1 MTRNG
6 TANESSIFNS
16 KVLGSAY
23 SVPIIILTSTFFFF
37 YRQDLLPHA
46 IISGDLG
53 VPYPYPP
60 LTELSS
66 SAPWY
71 NLFSSFLYT
80 NFYGLYGYVI
90 NYLQVFLYIPA
101 YATMYILLREMNT
114 RKAPAIALSM
124 FYVLN
129 PIVLPSVFSY
139 TNLMWSEFYLFAPL
153 FLFLIVRYYRSGAF
167 QYLLLFSVLISFYL
181 EIQTAPLFYNVRLLL
196 PVLGIPLLYVMVKRT
211 LFEKMGKRTA
221 VHYALSF
228 ILFVIL
234 NFEPLLA
241 VAGIASTTSSLA
253 ATSGSAFQSL
263 HYENVVYTYQ
273 SQNLFFAIS
282 GLVVYPFYQNSFLM
296 GMGQTYLPITAI
308 FVTIVLIAVVISFLR
323 RGQSS
328 GLRITLSL
336 SAIGIWAFISLTQ
349 AGLIL
354 PLFIRFPLL
363 YLWEYPDYLESTLVV
378 LYMPILAG
386 LFLNTNEE
394 ETWIS
399 SFSHFSFKL
408 NLSGRIKGIRK
419 KIQFLAP
426 LIVAVLLLSYIVPM
440 TATNTSGFTPIPGYE
455 TQNPLYHNLYSFF
468 DNKSGNYK
476 VLIVPFNQTTYKE
489 LGAAVPDSNILALP
503 YAYQNNPS
511 AFANVTAFND
521 LYADIGSAQFS
532 NFSLLLNNTGVRYIV
547 VLKMGNGVNIARNLS
562 NLSYMKSVSNSDAYS
577 ILEYR
582 GFEPVVVE
590 ANPYIINTFGNEV
603 NFTSNY
609 VLSKNYNF
617 TNLSGYSKSH
627 PYIPYWEEQ
636 SSNLPYYKAFTYK
649 QKEATIKVYGN
660 SSESSSQFSEIS
672 SKAEIPGSTTL
683 NLTVNLVSQ
692 SNTYS
697 YLYIIINSNW
707 SANTSSGV
715 NQYNQIIP
723 ENSTGRISM
732 VVTVPSTTE
741 FASFGIVAYNTTEGN
756 GTMNISS
763 LKLSMTNT
771 FYPASYAKS
780 VQEALP
786 FNSISQ
792 PTSNISGYAYRS
804 VVPLYPGD
812 GILNISHGNWISSSG
827 SGFEVTQSNMSLK
840 ISKTDLLYVWI
851 KPFPGTKILIN
862 GVPRSST
869 FQGVISGISVNESVD
884 ISTSGNALFGYAAL
898 VSQIN
903 PQFQKNISAVS
914 NSEKFIVSNPGDTA
928 LIILVGSP
936 LLSSFHN
943 SSNVSLLSIQNVNGI
958 SEYLYVL
965 MPGSNISYE
974 FHISKVN
981 VPAVIFN
988 ITSLSIIV
996 GTSFYFY
1003 LWYRKQKK

>member
-1 MTRNG
+1 MVKKRSPYDDSIS
-6 TANESSIFNS
+6 ESGSYPILIPMLILILIF
-16 KVLGSAY
+16 L
-23 SVPIIILTSTFFFF
+23 FF

-153 FLFLIVRYYRSGAF
+153 FLFLIVRYYRSGTF

-211 LFEKMGKRTA
+211 LLEKMGKRTA

-241 VAGIASTTSSLA
+241 AAGIASTTSSLA

-363 YLWEYPDYLESTLVV
+363 YLWEYPDYLESALVV

-399 SFSHFSFKL
+399 SFNHFSFKL

-489 LGAAVPDSNILALP
+489 LGAAVPDSNILSLP

-511 AFANVTAFND
+511 SFANVTDFKTI
-521 LYADIGSAQFS
+521 YSDISTSQFQG
-532 NFSLLLNNTGVRYIV
+532 FRLLLNNTGVEYVIA
-547 VLKMGNGVNIARNLS
+547 LKTGNDANVAPKLS
-562 NLSYMKSVSNSDAYS
+562 NLSYLIPVSNTNMYVILMYTGFSPVEVESDPYVLNTQTSNVNLTIDSEVSRNSNFTDLTGYS
-577 ILEYR
+577 QS
-582 GFEPVVVE
+582 
-590 ANPYIINTFGNEV
+590 NPYIPNWGE
-603 NFTSNY
+603 Y
-609 VLSKNYNF
+609 
-617 TNLSGYSKSH
+617 
-627 PYIPYWEEQ
+627 
-636 SSNLPYYKAFTYK
+636 SSNLPYYQDFNFTHGIASVRVYGNVSNNTR
-649 QKEATIKVYGN
+649 QLSELTQRVNVPAGTNLNLTIKV
-660 SSESSSQFSEIS
+660 
-672 SKAEIPGSTTL
+672 L
-683 NLTVNLVSQ
+683 SQ
-692 SNTYS
+692 SNSYA
-697 YLYIIINSNW
+697 YLYIIAHSNSSTKDYF
-707 SANTSSGV
+707 SAS
-715 NQYNQIIP
+715 QYFKRLPSNVD
-723 ENSTGRISM
+723 GYFSM
-732 VVTVPSTTE
+732 TTTVPDNTQ
-741 FASFGIVAYNTTEGN
+741 FVYFGVMVYNLTSGN
-756 GTMNISS
+756 GSLNLSS
-763 LKLSMTNT
+763 LRLQNVNNFSSFAYENT
-771 FYPASYAKS
+771 LRG
-780 VQEALP
+780 ELP
-786 FNSISQ
+786 FNSIEQSA
-792 PTSNISGYAYRS
+792 SNLSGYAYRS
-804 VVPLYPGD
+804 VLPLYPAD
-812 GILNISHGNWISSSG
+812 GILNLSSGVWSSSAG
-827 SGFEVTQSNMSLK
+827 TGFEVTKGNLSVNVHGNSLV
-840 ISKTDLLYVWI
+840 SLSVEALA
-851 KPFPGTKILIN
+851 GTRVDIN
-862 GVPRSST
+862 GVGVNSS
-869 FQGVISGISVNESVD
+869 FQGTVTGDGTSGTIN
-884 ISTSGNALFGYAAL
+884 ISTSGNAVIKYIVL
-898 VSQIN
+898 VSDVNAQFERNIN
-903 PQFQKNISAVS
+903 TVS
-914 NSEKFIVSNPGDTA
+914 HGGKFVISNPSNTA
-928 LIILVGSP
+928 VIVLTGSP
-936 LLSSFHN
+936 FSPSPQN
-943 SSNVSLLSIQNVNGI
+943 SDNVSLLLVQKINGV

-965 MPGSNISYE
+965 MPGGTITYE
-974 FHISKVN
+974 LQKSLIN
-981 VPAVIFN
+981 MPMVIFN
-988 ITSLSIIV
+988 ITTFPVIV
-996 GTSFYFY
+996 GVSVYGYVWF
-1003 LWYRKQKK
+1003 RKQRKQ